1 VVDGH
6 LQSHRFI
13 IGEHPTIADFSM
25 CGYLFFPEEE
35 SGLQFA
41 QRFPSIR
48 RWLEAIRAMPGW
60 ADPYDILPGQ
70 RLAPRW

>member
-1 VVDGH
+1 
-6 LQSHRFI
+6 
-13 IGEHPTIADFSM
+13 M

-60 ADPYDILPGQ
+60 ADRTISFRASDWHRGGSRDAVLD
-70 RLAPRW
+70 